1 MAIVINQLMLDK
13 LVHEIKE
20 IRIRTLQDVDNK
32 LKRALWDHV
41 EIKFSAPALFKNLI
55 RWFGHYPIYE
65 EVVVL
70 KLMSLL
76 LASEYAT
83 EIVQFFTAERII
95 KELNKIR
102 YLLGTESEHLMLVE
116 FIIQQVGVFKPG
128 PAKSLERD
136 GLADLET
143 EMANMDLASEGP
155 ACRLQ
160 AILDELESRWTDKE
174 TLYTNDWEIPTN
186 AVASRLESFNDSLLM
201 DDHEKSLQLGLS
213 YVIPYTKNYPAEFFL
228 RPPYICLSL
237 VRLVRL
243 RRVSI
248 RAGFEMLLHLLEAL
262 RKRVRQRCTAAMYMP
277 PESTD
282 AKEKSQLSICAFV
295 YELLMLGTELL
306 KENSSDLDLM
316 ASNMIFL
323 VFHNAMSF
331 SLPDACSMMENFP
344 ATRFAEVRN
353 ELGYLLKHFRQEWES
368 NSKNSNARLRHR
380 MVLQTM
386 VDLIDHWNKVHDNNN
401 KGATNVGP
409 ATSEAGKYNPS
420 DFATMNSTGHQR
432 ALEEM
437 DDTWLHEVHLAL
449 LDYPLQK
456 ACPDTYQHLLLL
468 TAIAKGDMQRIRI
481 LGAVPS
487 LLESVVELIRSG
499 PAAALEL
506 SHNELVALSP
516 NAIKMAF
523 LHRSFGLIR
532 MIMNAL
538 GRCASSITED
548 CPLWDTV
555 ETLTIN
561 LLAERDDEIRCE
573 VYDVCLEM
581 VKKCAAALDECT
593 ILKLPKLAKNLP
605 PKLRAIGIPLSLQIL
620 TEIICFGYTSPNS
633 KIRQCAEM
641 ILLIL
646 CNGKMYLGV
655 KWADLQEILVPVMP
669 ILQMAV
675 VGSEET
681 QIRKTVI
688 GMLHPDFGLPWLV
701 MLQGNLRLLFHE
713 DRTLRQEAMSRVL
726 FLLTTVEQ
734 PDKRMI
740 PRLEHISDTI
750 PHDLC
755 LVKYPYDPPRPR
767 MTHEKSQDS
776 VPTLLAILES
786 EDSEPGLR
794 RSTLVQL
801 NRMAADPE
809 ICELIHNLSGW
820 VPVLKA
826 LSNSLREDHCHDAPQ
841 SAIPAVGILTKLCFT
856 VLTFRR
862 FLGSNENAYTL
873 IVRSLLCYHHNPE
886 FRAECVAL
894 VYLLLFADCSIGSGV
909 MVSLPA
915 LFRNPSFRLPFL
927 CLFHWEYSPFRL
939 VNLIEILTQGRA
951 VGEHELQLDWGSGSI
966 LRVDERTLLQQV
978 RLDGGYPR
986 LGDELPNLT
995 AGSTSVSW
1003 SSTYREYLMRYI
1015 RFAFADLW
1023 FGGLD
1028 KVLKAI
1034 KNHRKQNGTT
1044 TAADL
1049 APIEYSGRGVAGT
1062 PIFGFNRD
1070 LRLTKQDLRWL
1081 KIVDNASTLRKVVR
1095 RITTAKTH
1103 KDVYGYLATLEANM
1117 FFPTN
1122 STECLPDEQ
1131 ITIDTLQRYF
1141 LAPPTTNADQQLL
1154 VVVLSTV
1161 GNMIEYGEDKILG
1174 WVIGMLSAEGEN
1186 LFIKLLRSETT
1197 CIELYAKTVR
1207 FLRVVLLALVRNYLI
1222 SDDRHQQQTIDKAM
1236 MESVWDVQMFHA
1248 VGQQMDHE
1256 LQVGNFGRVFLL
1268 VGLLEVLSGHVARK
1282 CLDVAQI
1289 VPKML
1294 QYIRETRSTS
1304 YTGSTIVLSSLVAI
1318 RELIGSTTVIL
1329 KPAHFRLLSTLCG
1342 HSCPLIR
1349 TCAWN
1354 VLARLA
1360 TKEANAKMIVQDCD
1374 YLPGGIHACCVSTL
1388 LDEREACLV
1397 RESAACLLTNL
1408 FSHLVD
1414 RDGVVWEVVLP
1425 QDCAFADQPRDP
1437 KDPLALVKVLLAKQD
1452 FFRQSVR
1459 SLQHYVPKHYLTDS
1473 GRCAIPVQGPI
1484 VSAELVQAY
1493 AIIYRSLL
1501 EMSPTVFGPLIFEK
1515 GCLQGL
1521 LNCIA
1526 VHPFGPSL
1534 SHPQWLL
1541 VAEICGL
1548 IMRCIQEPNRFTF
1561 MPVLTAN
1568 QRFFERIM
1576 SLLRP
1581 TDYGTGYSPQFV
1593 CQSNIMHMLNTLMQT
1608 TLLCKKVIRLA
1619 FAEANILSIA
1629 QLICEELAGSEEVIQ
1644 MACHDFL
1651 VVQINDANTR
1661 EKSPFLNRL
1670 EALDMLNDEDDLSQ
1684 SGDSRNSDDDS
1695 NGEEVEEE
1703 EEDEEE
1709 TEEDVEAV
1717 AETAN
1722 AGKEGGSVKLCRSS
1736 AQNSG
1741 SGRIFMLVLNQF
1753 KDVVSSLPLTRCGMG
1768 QLSVK
1773 GQKIFSTMQMMLY
1786 ASPKCR
1792 QVAWECGLLE
1802 VLVELLNALYQD
1814 GIGGLTY
1821 AEFVRKYGEAKKGP
1835 YVNLLTELLRTMI
1848 CWFVAKGE
1856 ALQLQQDQINA
1867 LCRVVLNF
1875 WSWSSGSELLK
1886 LSLFQTLGALSAD
1899 SIFVCKSLAATF
1911 TGYPHSIIKLLIVTV
1926 TTETARVKATKN
1938 DLPTLALAVR
1948 VLMQC
1953 CCCQEGRSTI
1963 SKLHLLDNISKLHPS
1978 VTRLQKPWPEVT
1990 RLWLEFWE
1998 HYSRYEDG
2006 CEVKHLTVLGA
2017 LVRRSDHDL
2026 RHFALAIIRN
2036 LTFVNANRPA
2046 LLASSDYMFMLQSAL
2061 NRSASRG
2068 EQTMAT
2074 VTVWKMIANNH
2085 KGRAA
2090 IKASPLIRHIAEL
2103 VKFHSMTAEGNEQD
2117 DLWNALMT
2125 VYRILQA

>member
-1 MAIVINQLMLDK
+1 MAIVINQWMLDK

-20 IRIRTLQDVDNK
+20 IRIRTLQDVDSK
-32 LKRALWDHV
+32 LKRALRDHV

-65 EVVVL
+65 EVTVL

-83 EIVQFFTAERII
+83 EIVQFFTAERIV

-102 YLLGTESEHLMLVE
+102 YLLGTESEHLTLVE
-116 FIIQQVGVFKPG
+116 FIIQQVDVFKPG
-128 PAKSLERD
+128 PGKSTVSD
-136 GLADLET
+136 DLADLVT
-143 EMANMDLASEGP
+143 EMATMELASEGP

-160 AILDELESRWTDKE
+160 AIVDALESRWTDKE
-174 TLYTNDWEIPTN
+174 TLYTTDWEIPTN

-237 VRLVRL
+237 IRLVRL
-243 RRVSI
+243 RRVGI

-277 PESTD
+277 PDSTERT
-282 AKEKSQLSICAFV
+282 EKSQLSICAFV

-306 KENSSDLDLM
+306 KESSSELDLM

-331 SLPDACSMMENFP
+331 SLTDACSMMENFP

-368 NSKNSNARLRHR
+368 NSKNSNARVRHR

-401 KGATNVGP
+401 KGMANVGI
-409 ATSEAGKYNPS
+409 ASSEAGKYNPS

-437 DDTWLHEVHLAL
+437 DNTWLHEVHLAL

-468 TAIAKGDMQRIRI
+468 TAIAKGDLKRIRI

-487 LLESVVELIRSG
+487 ILESVVELLRAGS
-499 PAAALEL
+499 AATMEL
-506 SHNELVALSP
+506 SDNELVTLSP
-516 NAIKMAF
+516 NAVKMAF

-538 GRCASSITED
+538 GS
-548 CPLWDTV
+548 
-555 ETLTIN
+555 
-561 LLAERDDEIRCE
+561 AE
-573 VYDVCLEM
+573 
-581 VKKCAAALDECT
+581 K
-593 ILKLPKLAKNLP
+593 
-605 PKLRAIGIPLSLQIL
+605 
-620 TEIICFGYTSPNS
+620 
-633 KIRQCAEM
+633 

-646 CNGKMYLGV
+646 CNGKMYLGAR
-655 KWADLQEILVPVMP
+655 WDDIQEILVPVMSL
-669 ILQMAV
+669 LQTAV

-681 QIRKTVI
+681 QIRKTVV

-701 MLQGNLRLLFHE
+701 MLQGNLRLLYHE
-713 DRTLRQEAMSRVL
+713 DRTLRQEALTRVL
-726 FLLTTVEQ
+726 FLLTSVERS
-734 PDKRMI
+734 DKRFV

-767 MTHEKSQDS
+767 MTEKYHDS
-776 VPTLLAILES
+776 VHTLLAILTNE
-786 EDSEPGLR
+786 EGEPGIR

-809 ICELIHNLSGW
+809 LCELIHNLSGW
-820 VPVLKA
+820 EPVLKA
-826 LSNSLREDHCHDAPQ
+826 LSNALSEDHCYDAPE

-856 VLTFRR
+856 ALTFRR
-862 FLGSNENAYTL
+862 FLGTNENAHNL

-894 VYLLLFADCSIGSGV
+894 LYLLLHADCSTGSGV

-915 LFRNPSFRLPFL
+915 LFRNSSYRLPFL
-927 CLFHWEYSPFRL
+927 CRFHWEYSPFRV
-939 VNLIEILTQGRA
+939 VNLIELLTQGRA

-966 LRVDERTLLQQV
+966 LRVDERTLLQQI
-978 RLDGGYPR
+978 RLDGGDYPR
-986 LGDELPNLT
+986 TADEF
-995 AGSTSVSW
+995 SCSSVSW

-1023 FGGLD
+1023 FDGLV
-1028 KVLKAI
+1028 KVLKAF

-1044 TAADL
+1044 TDADL
-1049 APIEYSGRGVAGT
+1049 APIEYSGRGAPGT
-1062 PIFGFNRD
+1062 PTFSFSRD
-1070 LRLTKQDLRWL
+1070 LRLTKQDIRWL

-1095 RITTAKTH
+1095 RITTAKSH
-1103 KDVYGYLATLEANM
+1103 KDVYGCLATLEANM

-1122 STECLPDEQ
+1122 STDCLPDEQ

-1141 LAPPTTNADQQLL
+1141 LAPPTTKADQQLL

-1197 CIELYAKTVR
+1197 CIELYTKTVR

-1222 SDDRHQQQTIDKAM
+1222 TDDRHQQQTIDKAM
-1236 MESVWDVQMFHA
+1236 MDSVWDVQMFHA

-1289 VPKML
+1289 IPKLL

-1318 RELIGSTTVIL
+1318 RELIGSGTVIL

-1374 YLPGGIHACCVSTL
+1374 YLPGGIHACCISTL

-1414 RDGVVWEVVLP
+1414 REGVVWEVFLP
-1425 QDCAFADQPRDP
+1425 QDCAFADQPRDAN
-1437 KDPLALVKVLLAKQD
+1437 DPLALVKILLAKQD

-1459 SLQHYVPKHYLTDS
+1459 SLQYYVPKQYLTEG

-1493 AIIYRSLL
+1493 AMIYRSLL
-1501 EMSPTVFGPLIFEK
+1501 EMNAAVFGPLLFEK

-1526 VHPFGPSL
+1526 VHPFGASL
-1534 SHPQWLL
+1534 SHAQWLM

-1548 IMRCIQEPNRFTF
+1548 IMRCVEEPNRFTF
-1561 MPVLTAN
+1561 MPVLTGN

-1576 SLLRP
+1576 SLLCP
-1581 TDYGTGYSPQFV
+1581 TAYGTGYSPQFV

-1619 FAEANILSIA
+1619 FAEANIKAIA
-1629 QLICEELAGSEEVIQ
+1629 ELICEELSGSENVIQ
-1644 MACHDFL
+1644 MACYDFL

-1670 EALDMLNDEDDLSQ
+1670 EALDMQRDDDELSESDE
-1684 SGDSRNSDDDS
+1684 SGNSDVDS
-1695 NGEEVEEE
+1695 DGEEDE

-1717 AETAN
+1717 GGDPSTKANVGTAN
-1722 AGKEGGSVKLCRSS
+1722 GKEGGSVKAGQSS
-1736 AQNSG
+1736 AQESG
-1741 SGRIFMLVLNQF
+1741 SGHIFMLVLNQF
-1753 KDVVSSLPLTRCGMG
+1753 RDVVASLPMTRCGLG
-1768 QLSVK
+1768 QFGVK
-1773 GQKIFSTMQMMLY
+1773 GQKIFSTLQMMLY
-1786 ASPKCR
+1786 ASPKSR

-1802 VLVELLNALYQD
+1802 VLVELFNALYQD

-1835 YVNLLTELLRTMI
+1835 YVNLLTELLRTMV

-1899 SIFVCKSLAATF
+1899 SIFVCKALAATF

-1926 TTETARVKATKN
+1926 TTETARVKATKS
-1938 DLPTLALAVR
+1938 DIPTLALAVR

-1963 SKLHLLDNISKLHPS
+1963 SKLHVLDNISKLHPS

-2061 NRSASRG
+2061 NRAASRG
-2068 EQTMAT
+2068 DQTMAT

-2090 IKASPLIRHIAEL
+2090 IKASPLVRHIADL